1 MAITSQIDQLLELKK
16 LYERGILT
24 KEEMEIEKHK
34 ILETNNSSQQNS
46 ERQAMH
52 PSSDELDRL
61 YQVAHRAKDSDNYE
75 EAAKYYG
82 MIYQNDPNSWEAC
95 FYSLYY
101 STMDK
106 DITDFAYEA
115 SKINKNTQIVPSGAR
130 PRSKVFAAVAGSQCD
145 AQQFMGKFVDTF
157 TNPLCLLLSR
167 HGTMIQI
174 IRKLFLVYTSHLLH
188 TCQ

>member
-82 MIYQNDPNSWEAC
+82 P
-95 FYSLYY
+95 
-101 STMDK
+101 
-106 DITDFAYEA
+106 
-115 SKINKNTQIVPSGAR
+115 
-130 PRSKVFAAVAGSQCD
+130 
-145 AQQFMGKFVDTF
+145 
-157 TNPLCLLLSR
+157 
-167 HGTMIQI
+167 
-174 IRKLFLVYTSHLLH
+174 
-188 TCQ
+188 